1 MCVVAVKAVYWGTG
15 LVSGGQLPRQLA
27 EIDRWKHWRQRLA
40 DELASC
46 RASVS
51 CRHTLRT
58 AFELH
63 HLPHDFPAK
72 EEKENIAKGT
82 TDPGVDCFD
91 QLFWFGRFASVCLVG
106 KVCFGMVG
114 LVW

>member
-15 LVSGGQLPRQLA
+15 PVSGGQLPRQLA

-46 RASVS
+46 RDSVS

-72 EEKENIAKGT
+72 EEKEKMANSRSLDNDRPQVVCKYSF
-82 TDPGVDCFD
+82 GVF
-91 QLFWFGRFASVCLVG
+91 
-106 KVCFGMVG
+106 
-114 LVW
+114 